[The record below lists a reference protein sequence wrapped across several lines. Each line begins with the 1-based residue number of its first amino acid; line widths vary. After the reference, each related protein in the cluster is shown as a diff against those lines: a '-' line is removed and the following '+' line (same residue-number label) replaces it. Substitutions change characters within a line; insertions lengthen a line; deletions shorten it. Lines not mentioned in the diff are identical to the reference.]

1 MDTWKLL
8 YKLISLYDDYTTKVK
23 YYEKERRYT
32 IDSFYKKSYQTQIHK
47 YNAKRELI
55 KELINWLRGDEI
67 NDNQRSK

>member
-1 MDTWKLL
+1 MNTDKLL
-8 YKLISLYDDYTTKVK
+8 DKLKTLYDDYTTKVK
-23 YYEKERRYT
+23 YYEKERRY
-32 IDSFYKKSYQTQIHK
+32 ISDSFYKKSYQTQIHK

>member
-1 MDTWKLL
+1 MNTDKLL
-8 YKLISLYDDYTTKVK
+8 DKLKTLYDDYTTKVK

-32 IDSFYKKSYQTQIHK
+32 SDSFYKKSYQTQIHK

-67 NDNQRSK
+67 NDN